1 MFCVLLQDKAM
12 IVRLFWTASILA
24 LGVSCL
30 GVSTKLRTTMHPARI
45 EASPTAPWGEEA
57 KRPEIV
63 LVSVP
68 GSAPA
73 GEKVWVIEARHLP
86 AEWLQR
92 WKRQPLAPEQWRLLF
107 PVRVAEGAADRP
119 ALAGSYRLTASGVR
133 FEPLYPLAAGHEY
146 LAELRLSA
154 DRPAVAQA
162 RLKIPAADPGPRV
175 RVVAVYPS
183 AAVLPEN
190 TLRFYIHFSGEMSR
204 GDVYRHFRL
213 LREDGREV
221 PHPFLELDEEL
232 WSRDGRR
239 LTLLFHPGRVKRE
252 LVPREEEGPILEAG
266 QRYTLLIRSDWT
278 DVYGRPLAAE
288 YRKTFLATPAEE
300 SPVDPQQWKLQVP
313 RAGSRQPLL
322 VRLPRPLDRAL
333 LERLVWL
340 ETDAGQRLDLTP
352 AVGGGERLLTF
363 TPLEPWRAG
372 SYRLV
377 VDTRLEDMCGNR
389 VGRPFEVDL
398 FGPITR
404 EIRIETVTL
413 PFTIP

>member
-1 MFCVLLQDKAM
+1 M
-12 IVRLFWTASILA
+12 IMRSFQSVSILA
-24 LGVSCL
+24 LCVSFPVVFVELGTILCPEGV
-30 GVSTKLRTTMHPARI
+30 
-45 EASPTAPWGEEA
+45 EASPSVLRGEEA
-57 KRPEIV
+57 ERPEIV

-68 GSAPA
+68 SSGTA
-73 GEKVWVIEARHLP
+73 GEKIWVIEARHLP

-92 WKRQPLAPEQWRLLF
+92 WKRQPPAPEQWRLLF
-107 PVRVAEGAADRP
+107 PVRVAEGAGDRP
-119 ALAGSYRLTASGVR
+119 ALAGTYSMTASGVR

-146 LAELRLSA
+146 VAELRLSA
-154 DRPAVAQA
+154 NHPAAVQV
-162 RLKIPAADPGPRV
+162 RLKIPAPDPGPRV

-232 WSRDGRR
+232 WSHDGRR

-266 QRYTLLIRSDWT
+266 QRYTLLIRGDWT
-278 DVYGRPLAAE
+278 DIYGRPLAAE
-288 YRKTFLATPAEE
+288 YRKTFLAVPAEE
-300 SPVDPQQWKLQVP
+300 SPVDPQQWKLQLP
-313 RAGSRQPLL
+313 RAESRQPLL

-340 ETDAGQRLDLTP
+340 ETETGQRLDLTP
-352 AVGGGERLLTF
+352 AVGGGEHLLTF
-363 TPLEPWRAG
+363 TPLQPWCAG
-372 SYRLV
+372 NYRLV

-404 EIRIETVTL
+404 EIRIETVAL
-413 PFTIP
+413 PFTIR

>member
-1 MFCVLLQDKAM
+1 MILRLLG
-12 IVRLFWTASILA
+12 TAAILA
-24 LGVSCL
+24 PGVSFLGVSMEW
-30 GVSTKLRTTMHPARI
+30 GTAVYPREV
-45 EASPTAPWGEEA
+45 EASQPGPRGEDAE
-57 KRPEIV
+57 RPEIV
-63 LVSVP
+63 LLSVS
-68 GSAPA
+68 GLASAK
-73 GEKVWVIEARHLP
+73 EKTWVIEAQRLP

-92 WKRQPLAPEQWRLLF
+92 WKRQPPAPEQWRVLF
-107 PVRVAEGAADRP
+107 PVRVAGGTADRP
-119 ALAGSYRLTASGVR
+119 ALAGSYTLTDGGVR

-154 DRPAVAQA
+154 DRPPVVQA
-162 RLKIPAADPGPRV
+162 RLKIPAPDPGPRV

-183 AAVLPEN
+183 AVVLPEN

-213 LREDGREV
+213 LREDGQEV

-232 WSRDGRR
+232 WSRDGQR

-266 QRYTLLIRSDWT
+266 QRYTLVICGDWT
-278 DVYGRPLAAE
+278 DVHGRPLAAE
-288 YRKTFLATPAEE
+288 YRKTFLAAPAEE

-340 ETDAGQRLDLTP
+340 ETGAGQRLDLT
-352 AVGGGERLLTF
+352 ATVGGGERLLTF
-363 TPLEPWRAG
+363 TPLKPWRAG
-372 SYRLV
+372 NYRLV

-398 FGPITR
+398 WGPITR
-404 EIRIETVTL
+404 EIRTETVVL

>member
-1 MFCVLLQDKAM
+1 MIQRLIGAVCAFVSGAFLFQEALLHPRWADRVQTGVLG
-12 IVRLFWTASILA
+12 FASA
-24 LGVSCL
+24 
-30 GVSTKLRTTMHPARI
+30 A
-45 EASPTAPWGEEA
+45 EET

-68 GSAPA
+68 ASASMS
-73 GEKVWVIEARHLP
+73 EKVWVIEARHLP
-86 AEWLQR
+86 VEWLQR
-92 WKRQPLAPEQWRLLF
+92 WKRHPPTPEQWRVLF
-107 PVRVAEGAADRP
+107 PVRVAGGAVDRP
-119 ALAGSYRLTASGVR
+119 ALAGSYSLTPDGVR

-146 LAELRLSA
+146 QAQLRLSA
-154 DRPAVAQA
+154 DREPEVQA
-162 RLKIPAADPGPRV
+162 RLKLPAPDPGPQV
-175 RVVAVYPS
+175 RVLAVYPS

-213 LREDGREV
+213 LREDGSEV

-232 WSRDGRR
+232 WSQDGHR
-239 LTLLFHPGRVKRE
+239 LTLLFHPGRVKRG

-266 QRYTLLIRSDWT
+266 QRYTLLIRNDWRDT
-278 DVYGRPLAAE
+278 YGRPLAAE
-288 YRKTFLATPAEE
+288 YRKTFMAGPAEE

-313 RAGSRQPLL
+313 QATSQQPLL

-333 LERLVWL
+333 LERLVWI
-340 ETDAGQRLDLTP
+340 ETAEGQRLDLTP
-352 AVGGGERLLTF
+352 MVGGGERLLTF

-372 SYRLV
+372 DYRLV
-377 VDTRLEDMCGNR
+377 IDTRLEDVCGNR

-404 EIRIETVTL
+404 EIRIETVTIPFNVSL
-413 PFTIP
+413 P